1 MFKNKLLVS
10 SLLIALST
18 PLMAEID
25 KTIVASVDGRDI
37 ITEELIIAAKQN
49 KVEYA
54 VLNEQQKNKLLQGI
68 INRVALSNQAKRL
81 KMGQEPETILLIN
94 SITESLLSQSLLKQ
108 KINEIEITE
117 AEIKA
122 HYEKNIKTNV
132 QKEYSARHILLKEEN
147 QAKELM
153 LQLAS
158 ADVNKFAQVA
168 KEKSTG
174 PSAKEGGYLGWF
186 KPEGMVPSFAKAVK
200 EATKGK
206 VTGPVKSQFGWHI
219 IFVEDEKIIEPD
231 SLEKSKAKIKEAL
244 MNEKM
249 PPIINA
255 YMDGVLKNAKIDIKK
270 AK

>member
-122 HYEKNIKTNV
+122 HYEKNIKNFIF
-132 QKEYSARHILLKEEN
+132 HN
-147 QAKELM
+147 
-153 LQLAS
+153 
-158 ADVNKFAQVA
+158 N
-168 KEKSTG
+168 
-174 PSAKEGGYLGWF
+174 W
-186 KPEGMVPSFAKAVK
+186 SFYR
-200 EATKGK
+200 
-206 VTGPVKSQFGWHI
+206 
-219 IFVEDEKIIEPD
+219 
-231 SLEKSKAKIKEAL
+231 L
-244 MNEKM
+244 
-249 PPIINA
+249 
-255 YMDGVLKNAKIDIKK
+255 YRC
-270 AK
+270 